1 MIVDLSSQILT
12 HITSQSDV
20 TIMTEFL
27 VFFALAGIL
36 ISVVSNRFL
45 FSNTDLSSD
54 ELFENVE
61 RSIFAFLVFLLAI
74 TLGDVRAT
82 FSKAEDSVVNE
93 CLEIR
98 QYVHLLD
105 LQRTPFTETQ
115 KQQLNTYLKAVVTDE
130 WRSLSQATPTLS
142 DEAERAISSLRGSVR
157 TNVQES
163 GMTAYSDKI
172 MTSLSKLENSRLL
185 RYQLATASSPRIF
198 WVYIAMMLLLACVIT
213 GRTRLDLRRFAV
225 MATYFGAL
233 GMVIGLIMILE
244 QPFRGETSVSSVPF
258 RQVMQQI
265 TATR

>member
-1 MIVDLSSQILT
+1 MDLSSQILS
-12 HITSQSDV
+12 HIASHSDV

-27 VFFALAGIL
+27 VFFALAGVL
-36 ISVVSNRFL
+36 ISVVSHRVFFN
-45 FSNTDLSSD
+45 SIDLSSD
-54 ELFENVE
+54 DLMENVE

-105 LQRTPFTETQ
+105 LQKVPFTQNQ
-115 KQQLNTYLKAVVTDE
+115 KRQLNSYLDAVVTDE
-130 WRSLSQATPTLS
+130 WRSLSQATPRLS
-142 DEAERAISSLRGSVR
+142 DQAERSITGLRESLR

-163 GMTAYSDKI
+163 GMSTYSDKI
-172 MTSLSKLENSRLL
+172 MTSLSKLENARLL

-198 WVYIAMMLLLACVIT
+198 WVYIAMMLLLACIIT
-213 GRTRLDLRRFAV
+213 GRTKLDKRRFAV
-225 MATYFGAL
+225 LAAYFGAL

-244 QPFRGETSVSSVPF
+244 QPFRGETSVSSEPF

-265 TATR
+265 TAAR

>member
-1 MIVDLSSQILT
+1 
-12 HITSQSDV
+12 
-20 TIMTEFL
+20 
-27 VFFALAGIL
+27 
-36 ISVVSNRFL
+36 
-45 FSNTDLSSD
+45 
-54 ELFENVE
+54 
-61 RSIFAFLVFLLAI
+61 
-74 TLGDVRAT
+74 
-82 FSKAEDSVVNE
+82 
-93 CLEIR
+93 
-98 QYVHLLD
+98 
-105 LQRTPFTETQ
+105 
-115 KQQLNTYLKAVVTDE
+115 
-130 WRSLSQATPTLS
+130 
-142 DEAERAISSLRGSVR
+142 
-157 TNVQES
+157 
-163 GMTAYSDKI
+163 MTAYSDKI